1 MLDPAPYRGLSRVVT
16 ARISQS
22 LPLQEC
28 SFKDWVNAGIRS
40 DVARLAGAGQHV
52 ARDGVVGSGARSEQ
66 GAELGVQCGA
76 LRISGGHGLEPPVE
90 DFVARSGSDEPSI
103 HGGLVAIPAR
113 VADETQGECRQMER
127 LGAVHANPSSQ
138 DALAAALDDY
148 AGLADLHR
156 ERLAQLGA
164 FDEALIDEARAL
176 AVAVREVSAKK
187 LAGASTDAQK
197 RALELAIAW

>member
-1 MLDPAPYRGLSRVVT
+1 
-16 ARISQS
+16 
-22 LPLQEC
+22 
-28 SFKDWVNAGIRS
+28 
-40 DVARLAGAGQHV
+40 
-52 ARDGVVGSGARSEQ
+52 
-66 GAELGVQCGA
+66 
-76 LRISGGHGLEPPVE
+76 
-90 DFVARSGSDEPSI
+90 
-103 HGGLVAIPAR
+103 
-113 VADETQGECRQMER
+113 MER